1 MLCVKEGENGCAG
14 IYLLHFSRAFQPLPS
29 VGSGDVI
36 GEKFPYYNENDTIIH
51 RDTFLTTSTLFNS
64 AGIFLDPRIVLFLL
78 LLKFI

>member
-1 MLCVKEGENGCAG
+1 MYFSLTS
-14 IYLLHFSRAFQPLPS
+14 LFSHFSLGFR
-29 VGSGDVI
+29 DVI
-36 GEKFPYYNENDTIIH
+36 GEKLPYSNENHIITH